1 MIESAPDVL
10 ERNPHKSDVL
20 EEAYIFQV
28 GFYIG
33 QTKDKLEIKY
43 HQQNH

>member
-1 MIESAPDVL
+1 MIDSAPDIL
-10 ERNPHKSDVL
+10 ERNPRKSEMI

-33 QTKDKLEIKY
+33 QTKDRLEIKY
-43 HQQNH
+43 HQ